1 MKKSLLIL
9 VLTIITAGIGFGQKT
24 NSKAAVETNAKQ
36 QSKVSSKNKKSND
49 TSNFKL
55 NTALEAELQK
65 TLDVK
70 NSKIGDEIVLKVT
83 QNIKQD
89 GEVVVPKGSK
99 IIGRVTEVRE
109 KTKSN
114 AMSKLGVVFDRI
126 EGKNLNAPISAT
138 ITSITNV
145 ASRTSAGND
154 LFSSDTSANSSS
166 TATVSKKGSSGGGL
180 LGGVTNTV
188 GGVVNTT
195 TNTVGDVTN
204 TAGQTVGGATRTVGN
219 TVSGIRISQ
228 SANASASG
236 STTLSAEN
244 KNLKVEKGAT
254 FRLFVNESVE
264 N

>member
-1 MKKSLLIL
+1 MKKSLVIL
-9 VLTIITAGIGFGQKT
+9 VLTIITAAVGFGQKT
-24 NSKAAVETNAKQ
+24 NPTAAVETNVKQ
-36 QSKVSSKNKKSND
+36 QSKVSSKNRKSND
-49 TSNFKL
+49 TSNLML

-83 QNIKQD
+83 QNIKQN
-89 GEVVVPKGSK
+89 GEVVVPKGAK
-99 IIGRVTEVRE
+99 IIGRVTDVKE
-109 KTKSN
+109 KTKSS
-114 AMSKLGVVFDRI
+114 AMSKLGVVFERI

-145 ASRTSAGND
+145 ASSASAGND

-166 TATVSKKGSSGGGL
+166 TATVSKSGGGL
-180 LGGVTNTV
+180 RGV
-188 GGVVNTT
+188 GGVVSTT

-204 TAGQTVGGATRTVGN
+204 TAGNTVGGATRTVGN
-219 TVSGIRISQ
+219 TVGGIKISQ
-228 SANASASG
+228 AANASASG

-254 FRLFVNESVE
+254 FKLFVNESVE

>member
-1 MKKSLLIL
+1 MKKSLVIL
-9 VLTIITAGIGFGQKT
+9 VLTIITAAVGFGQKT
-24 NSKAAVETNAKQ
+24 NPTAAVETNAKQ

-89 GEVVVPKGSK
+89 GEVVVPKGAK
-99 IIGRVTEVRE
+99 IIGRVTEVKE
-109 KTKSN
+109 KTKSS
-114 AMSKLGVVFDRI
+114 AMSKLGVVFERI

-145 ASRTSAGND
+145 ASSASAGND

-166 TATVSKKGSSGGGL
+166 TATVSKSSGGL

-219 TVSGIRISQ
+219 TVGGIKISQ
-228 SANASASG
+228 AANASASG

-254 FRLFVNESVE
+254 FKLFVNESVE

>member
-1 MKKSLLIL
+1 MKKLLLIL
-9 VLTIITAGIGFGQKT
+9 VLTIITAAVGFGQKT
-24 NSKAAVETNAKQ
+24 NSANETNAKQ
-36 QSKVSSKNKKSND
+36 QNKVSSKNKKSND
-49 TSNFKL
+49 TSILKT
-55 NTALEAELQK
+55 NTALEAQLQQ

-70 NSKIGDEIVLKVT
+70 NSKIGDEVVLKVT
-83 QNIKQD
+83 QSIKQN
-89 GEVVVPKGSK
+89 GEVVVPKGAK
-99 IIGRVTEVRE
+99 IIGRVTEVQE

-145 ASRTSAGND
+145 ASSASAGND

-166 TATVSKKGSSGGGL
+166 TATVSKSGSSGGGL

-204 TAGQTVGGATRTVGN
+204 TAGNTVGGATRTVGK